1 MSLFTGFF
9 VSLRDFFSSRSPL
22 FRIASLLFAG
32 MFLFFVASLLSSNI
46 RGSYGV
52 VFDSQVVTPFSSLAK
67 SFAGRK
73 KDVNVISEE
82 QQALREG
89 GSLSSPY
96 VEVGLDIRFPLL
108 VRVWVNADS
117 SHVARVRN
125 NDSSFPLSYERA
137 VSEEGFVPIVGLSF
151 GDNSFDLEI
160 VDRSSK
166 RVSKHTLTANIKDL
180 KDIQSWIIFDKQAT
194 ENDFLSISVYAG
206 TIWDAISVVKST
218 SKHRI
223 VLDDFGK
230 IRWVYSWFGDANRSR
245 VGYIMLGSS
254 FDNRMLISDDEG
266 MKIVSVD
273 VFGNRYVVFDGE
285 KHSKELD
292 YKVHH
297 DFVVTDKGTLLV
309 LAAPI
314 VKEGVTF
321 PASPKTFSGEDYI
334 IEIDL
339 ENGSLLRE
347 IDLKDVFPSDWLAG
361 PRIEDLALLP
371 HRKSD
376 WMHLNSIDY
385 NSEKNMIVLSGR
397 NQSAVF
403 ALDYD
408 SLELAWLFSDP
419 EGLGSEDA
427 EVSSRRL
434 SAPRGYRY
442 HKAQHDALLD
452 GDRLLFFD
460 NATLIKDNEGAY
472 IPPSDVRSRIVEA
485 RLDLPNKKVLS
496 VKTYEPKAVF
506 SQITG
511 GFDFRGDNY
520 LICYCGTIKGVF
532 GNHISDF
539 RNGKGGVAEGQVF
552 EIDKDSGQELLH
564 FRIKGVSYRA
574 RYFDWQAMVR

>member
-1 MSLFTGFF
+1 MSFF
-9 VSLRDFFSSRSPL
+9 RVFFARLRNFFSSRSPL
-22 FRIASLLFAG
+22 FRIASLLVAG
-32 MFLFFVASLLSSNI
+32 MFLFFAASLLSSTI
-46 RGSYGV
+46 RGGYGV
-52 VFDSQVVTPFSSLAK
+52 VFDARVVKPFSSFAK
-67 SFAGRK
+67 SFASKK

-82 QQALREG
+82 QQALREE

-96 VEVGLDIRFPLL
+96 VEVGLDSRFPLL
-108 VRVWVNADS
+108 VRVWINADS

-160 VDRSSK
+160 LDSNSK
-166 RVSKHTLTANIKDL
+166 RVAKHTLTANIEDL
-180 KDIQSWIIFDKQAT
+180 KDIQGWISVDKQAT
-194 ENDFLSISVYAG
+194 KNDFLSVSVYAG
-206 TIWDAISVVKST
+206 SPWGDASPT

-230 IRWVYSWFGDANRSR
+230 IRWVYSWLGEANRGR
-245 VGYIMLGSS
+245 GGYAMLGSS
-254 FDNRMLISDDEG
+254 VGDRMLIADDEG

-273 VFGNRYVVFDGE
+273 VFGNREIIFDGE
-285 KHSKELD
+285 NHSKEHD

-309 LAAPI
+309 LADPI
-314 VKEGVTF
+314 DKKVATP
-321 PASPKTFSGEDYI
+321 PANPKIFSEEDYI

-347 IDLKDVFPSDWLAG
+347 IDLKEIFPADWRAG
-361 PRIEDLALLP
+361 PRIEDQSVIP
-371 HRKSD
+371 PKKFD

-385 NSEKNMIVLSGR
+385 NSEKSVIVLSGR

-403 ALDYD
+403 ALDYA
-408 SLELAWLFSDP
+408 SGELAWLFSDP

-427 EVSSRRL
+427 QVSSRRL
-434 SAPRGYRY
+434 SAPQGYRY
-442 HKAQHDALLD
+442 HKAQHDAWLD

-460 NATLIKDNEGAY
+460 NATLIKDNDGAY
-472 IPPSDVRSRIVEA
+472 IPPSDVSSRIVEA
-485 RLDLPNKKVLS
+485 RLDLPNKRVVS
-496 VKTYEPKAVF
+496 VKTYEPKVIF
-506 SQITG
+506 SKITG
-511 GFDFRGDNY
+511 GYDFRDDNY
-520 LICYCGTIKGVF
+520 LICYCGTMKDVF
-532 GNHISDF
+532 GNYITDF
-539 RNGKGGVAEGQVF
+539 RNSNGGVAEGQVF

-574 RYFDWQAMVR
+574 RYFDWQAMVK